1 VRNALFTAP
10 LLPASA
16 TVGGA
21 ELVRPGARIEIEG
34 VAVIPQGSAG

>member
-1 VRNALFTAP
+1 MPNP
-10 LLPASA
+10 PASA

-34 VAVIPQGSAG
+34 VAVIPNKAA